1 MRMPFRWGMDS
12 ISIIN
17 GGAIPPIFKRGDNMK
32 DFKTKKSYKKI
43 EELKIDGK
51 DIFLDISSGNIAKA
65 AEFAKKMDKD
75 DATQLLGMS
84 EIMFK
89 KESFELINKLEMQD
103 FIDVINLATE
113 VLSKEEKNISS
124 KFKKVE

>member
-1 MRMPFRWGMDS
+1 
-12 ISIIN
+12 
-17 GGAIPPIFKRGDNMK
+17 MK

-75 DATQLLGMS
+75 DATQLLGLS

-103 FIDVINLATE
+103 FIDVTNLATE
-113 VLSKEEKNISS
+113 VLSKEEKKISS